1 MYYNPDTD
9 RALRNLEDTRVAGR
23 KAMAQAPHVS
33 QADIVWDVVQKR
45 WVPNPNK

>member
-1 MYYNPDTD
+1 MYYNAETD
-9 RALRNLEDTRVAGR
+9 RALRNIEATIEAGR

-33 QADIVWDVVQKR
+33 KADIVWDVVQKR